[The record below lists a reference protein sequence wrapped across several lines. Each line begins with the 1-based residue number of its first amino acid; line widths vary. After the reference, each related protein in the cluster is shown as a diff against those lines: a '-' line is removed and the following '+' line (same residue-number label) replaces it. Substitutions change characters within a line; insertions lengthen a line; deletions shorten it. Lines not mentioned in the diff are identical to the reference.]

1 VGVDPS
7 SLIFVV
13 IVGIWAVYLL
23 QHWVRRREQ
32 LATSRS
38 IDRFSEA
45 MRVLER
51 RAPIPVALPTVQN
64 RPYVVAQA
72 AGTAQVSREPASS
85 PEVAMKQAPMSRDD
99 RPEVGR
105 GPVATRG
112 RGPSRGVA
120 SARAARPR
128 APRRTHRL
136 RALILLTLLVAMP
149 ACWAAHE
156 WGTLLLWP
164 TALVTAALVLDL
176 LYVRA
181 VARRASARRRLATS
195 RRGGSSPARSASRR
209 RTSQPKAFPSAPPR
223 SVPPSRPMPAAEER
237 IRSELAG
244 RTSML
249 VAERPPSV
257 HSQEA
262 ITEVIVLEGGWE
274 PVAVPPPTYTMKP
287 KADRAGEPAVVRDAD
302 SDSAPARRSVAAD
315 DTGEPVQPAIEV
327 DELDLDSVLE
337 RRRAAGE

>member
-1 VGVDPS
+1 MGVDPS

-51 RAPIPVALPTVQN
+51 RAPVPVALPPS
-64 RPYVVAQA
+64 RSIPSRSYVVAPSA
-72 AGTAQVSREPASS
+72 AAVRAGRESPMSS
-85 PEVAMKQAPMSRDD
+85 EVAMKQAAMSRDN
-99 RPEVGR
+99 RLAAAPG
-105 GPVATRG
+105 VAR
-112 RGPSRGVA
+112 SRGA
-120 SARAARPR
+120 GAARAGRP
-128 APRRTHRL
+128 AMARRTHRL
-136 RALILLTLLVAMP
+136 RAVVLLTLLGATP
-149 ACWAAHE
+149 ACWAAHV

-164 TALVTAALVLDL
+164 TLTVTGLLVLDL

-181 VARRASARRRLATS
+181 VARRASARRRMA
-195 RRGGSSPARSASRR
+195 RRRMTAGPAPRR
-209 RTSQPKAFPSAPPR
+209 RTAPATAQLSSFPAPLAGSGR
-223 SVPPSRPMPAAEER
+223 TSRPTPDSAADER
-237 IRSELAG
+237 IRTALPS
-244 RTSML
+244 RSSTL
-249 VAERPPSV
+249 VADRAPSV
-257 HSQEA
+257 HSQDA

-287 KADRAGEPAVVRDAD
+287 KADRPAEPAAVLAAD
-302 SDSAPARRSVAAD
+302 SDSAPARQSRESVEP
-315 DTGEPVQPAIEV
+315 GEPVQPAITI